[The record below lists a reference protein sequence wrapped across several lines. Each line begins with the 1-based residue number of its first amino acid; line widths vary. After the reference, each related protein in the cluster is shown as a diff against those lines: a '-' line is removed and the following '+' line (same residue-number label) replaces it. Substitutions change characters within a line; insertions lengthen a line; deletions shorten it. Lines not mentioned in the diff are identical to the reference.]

1 MPPITMP
8 NQPGKS
14 WSDLHNLYLS
24 VQGTV
29 TPSEEAESDSYK
41 KWRAANKSVAAV
53 CDELDKLPLP
63 IRETE
68 AYATLINKLH
78 SYADVLHY
86 WPQTEEDAND
96 VSRMNKLEKSLG
108 EVVGEGGLNEALYD
122 FHEATDCQYIS
133 NNAVKATSHLCHQL
147 NLMKV
152 GLDKIA
158 LDNRKKEIADRTAQV
173 KTVTDA
179 AEGLENAIGAYKYA
193 REQLDNAYTADI
205 AVIRRQE
212 LAERRRQLE
221 ETKSQAE
228 QRIAANIAKRDD
240 FKRAYVQ
247 IADDREDTK
256 RRIEESKAQAE
267 TYTENVYNEQNV
279 DKRAEDF
286 GEQAKA
292 IQEKIQFFAQ
302 REHMLNL
309 GVLRDDIHEC
319 AKAAHPDVE
328 EKYFE
333 KYVDRYFIRGK
344 CQELLNLRTEPKQYA
359 PEDLKKLATPEG
371 RQALIIGDDAALRTL
386 AQKTEHFAQLHE
398 SAFTADDRGYT
409 GYVHSLRG
417 RVKSGNE
424 VARLA
429 VEDFLKRNPT
439 GGDFGAEL
447 NAPNGPIQTL
457 GANLKTSL
465 INMGGEQAYQA
476 LRSSL
481 KVRKEEAHNEY
492 VKAMKEQED
501 LGSKFA
507 TQGKSLGYEVKGI
520 EQIKEKVLPNQQKDL
535 ELLDQK
541 EAETRENEAAN
552 EVAIKEDNETCRK
565 IDEEKAKIDAETD
578 KLTNIIGANNIVGK
592 KKNLLEGLLDNYRQE
607 ITAPV
612 RPFKDTRLE
621 GVQETVKAFYKQRNL
636 HKGSHENSK
645 EYENVVKA
653 MEKVINCNSNGDME
667 TNLTKLEESV
677 DRYLEKKGSRTWGST
692 MRHVRMGL
700 MRDIKEYCGTV
711 RGTLVDEPEQPL
723 QELRDTDRMIR
734 NNSTQGA
741 IVSMVKGVFDA
752 PNVVNVENEPQP
764 ELNAVAQAENQV
776 DDEFVMT
783 GI

>member
-14 WSDLHNLYLS
+14 WSDFHNLYLS
-24 VQGTV
+24 AQSTT

-41 KWRAANKSVAAV
+41 KWRAANGSVSAV
-53 CDELDKLPLP
+53 CDELDKLPQQ

-68 AYATLINKLH
+68 AYATLIDKLH

-96 VSRMNKLEKSLG
+96 VARMNRLEKSLG
-108 EVVGEGGLNEALYD
+108 EVIGKGGLREALCD
-122 FHEATDCQYIS
+122 FHEATDCQYLS
-133 NNAVKATSHLCHQL
+133 NNAVKATSHLCAKL
-147 NLMKV
+147 NFMKV

-158 LDNRKKEIADRTAQV
+158 LDNRKQEIADRTAQV
-173 KTVTDA
+173 KKVTDA
-179 AEGLENAIGAYKYA
+179 AESLENAIGVYKEA
-193 REQLDNAYTADI
+193 SEKLGNQYTADT
-205 AVIRRQE
+205 AAIRKQE

-221 ETKSQAE
+221 ETETKAKE
-228 QRIAANIAKRDD
+228 RIAANIAKRDD
-240 FKRAYVQ
+240 FKRVYVQ

-286 GEQAKA
+286 SEQAKA
-292 IQEKIQFFAQ
+292 VQEKIQYFAQ
-302 REHMLNL
+302 RERMLDL

-333 KYVDRYFIRGK
+333 KYVDRYYIRGK
-344 CQELLNLRTEPKQYA
+344 CQELLNVRTEPRQYA
-359 PEDLKKLATPEG
+359 PEVLKKLATQEG
-371 RQALIIGDDAALRTL
+371 RQALIMGDDAALRTL

-476 LRSSL
+476 LRSAL

-492 VKAMKEQED
+492 VKAMKEQEAI
-501 LGSKFA
+501 GSKFA
-507 TQGKSLGYEVKGI
+507 TQGKFLGYEVKGI

-535 ELLDQK
+535 ELLDQR
-541 EAETRENEAAN
+541 EAETHENEAAN
-552 EVAIKEDNETCRK
+552 EAAIQEDNETCRK
-565 IDEEKAKIDAETD
+565 IAEEKAEIDKETD
-578 KLTNIIGANNIVGK
+578 KLTNIIGANNTVGK
-592 KKNLLEGLLDNYRQE
+592 KKELLDGLLNDYRQE

-621 GVQETVKAFYKQRNL
+621 GVQETVEAFYKQRNA

-677 DRYLEKKGSRTWGST
+677 DTYLEKKGSRTWGST
-692 MRHVRMGL
+692 LRHVRMGL

-711 RGTLVDEPEQPL
+711 RGTLVGEPEQPSNAL
-723 QELRDTDRMIR
+723 QDTDRMIR
-734 NNSTQGA
+734 NNSNQGA
-741 IVSMVKGVFDA
+741 IVSMVKGALDA
-752 PNVVNVENEPQP
+752 PNVVSAENEPQP

-783 GI
+783 GL